1 MVTHQTAT
9 TVNHYPASFSIMCQ
23 QRFSEDDEPEDAG
36 LIQSVAPTEDE
47 LREIS
52 LFIAE
57 SKRRWASQIKDPP
70 DVPGQDQPQR

>member
-1 MVTHQTAT
+1 MDQAASAF
-9 TVNHYPASFSIMCQ
+9 NHYSTVFSIMCQ

-57 SKRRWASQIKDPP
+57 SKRRWASQIKDAP
-70 DVPGQDQPQR
+70 DLPGQDQPQR